1 MKTIYCLIALFTGIT
16 FFGCDN
22 ENAPGGQEPGEEKA
36 WVSFSIS
43 LPKTV
48 GTKAAD
54 TNDANAEVVETEI
67 HSVDVWLQN
76 AGTNSSYTQITSLDK
91 SHFTKSG
98 TTYTAAAVLVAGT
111 AGDPNRNIFVAIN
124 APVYDPNVAFSSD
137 EIYTMNSLADIKRLY
152 STTANE
158 GFVMFNAE
166 EVKAKLYATEA
177 EANTNTNHTVV
188 KVERVVGKVML
199 TYNDTKLFKSG
210 DQEDQSGGGKFK
222 QNTLKCQL
230 RNANKKFYLI
240 KKADYKDPNY
250 TFVSGPTN
258 GFADNYIKEPYSS
271 TWMDIPANST
281 APATGYDAGGNALVH
296 YFPENTNGYYVE
308 DNTTHLAVQA
318 AFVPNALVTD
328 YEKPDSP
335 TDNTSASVAT
345 FYYNVTNRKYY
356 SKDAYDNAIANN
368 AAVAGDFWGPYTD
381 GICYYYV
388 PVGTGDLSTEAMLG
402 AKRNH
407 FYKMKINSMTAPG
420 NPTPGT
426 VDPQVDPENPVIKP
440 SVWIA
445 VEVQVEPWQDANAE
459 VDLK

>member
-1 MKTIYCLIALFTGIT
+1 
-16 FFGCDN
+16 
-22 ENAPGGQEPGEEKA
+22 
-36 WVSFSIS
+36 
-43 LPKTV
+43 
-48 GTKAAD
+48 
-54 TNDANAEVVETEI
+54 
-67 HSVDVWLQN
+67 
-76 AGTNSSYTQITSLDK
+76 
-91 SHFTKSG
+91 
-98 TTYTAAAVLVAGT
+98 
-111 AGDPNRNIFVAIN
+111 
-124 APVYDPNVAFSSD
+124 
-137 EIYTMNSLADIKRLY
+137 
-152 STTANE
+152 
-158 GFVMFNAE
+158 
-166 EVKAKLYATEA
+166 
-177 EANTNTNHTVV
+177 
-188 KVERVVGKVML
+188 
-199 TYNDTKLFKSG
+199 
-210 DQEDQSGGGKFK
+210 
-222 QNTLKCQL
+222 
-230 RNANKKFYLI
+230 
-240 KKADYKDPNY
+240 
-250 TFVSGPTN
+250 
-258 GFADNYIKEPYSS
+258 
-271 TWMDIPANST
+271 MDIPANST

-328 YEKPDSP
+328 YERPDSP
-335 TDNTSASVAT
+335 TDNTSASAVT
-345 FYYNVTNRKYY
+345 FYYNVANRKYY

-388 PVGTGDLSTEAMLG
+388 PVGTGDLSTEDLLG